1 MGLTRVGGARGAHP
15 SLRPDFDLAQSAPIH
30 QAPEFALGLPLRH
43 RARLGSRR
51 TYPTIFDRKGRP
63 PVKFRSRYL
72 GVYMSVIGAAI
83 GAIRTELDHSQE
95 ELAALSGLSPMTI
108 AGLERGRGTITSL
121 DKVLRATGYRLKHHY
136 DAAMSLGQHVATRR
150 AMAQEKVSLQTLAK
164 LTGKSKPT
172 LVNVEKD
179 HGRIESLASALIA
192 LGQPIAFVKAAPE
205 WLAEAEAPVKPH
217 SSVQRVIEGDC
228 LSIMETLDPGSIDL
242 VLTSPPYNA
251 GKEYE
256 ERLTR
261 KGYEEFARKWTSRLP
276 SLLSATGAV
285 WLNVGYML
293 DRRAVVPL
301 EYIYHPIMEELG
313 FHLVQPI
320 TWSFRGGM
328 TYRRRF
334 AHRTERLLWWVRD
347 LEKYEFRLDHVRDLG
362 QRVTSDKRN
371 NPLGNNPT
379 DLWQV
384 KRVKGGP
391 TAGPDKI
398 HPCQMPIPI
407 ATRIIDTSTRIGSTV
422 LDPFAGSGTTAMAAH
437 KMGRGYIMIEQDGR
451 YVRAMRDRLAKSE
464 AQPDPSKTINTPI
477 EKESECGDH

>member
-1 MGLTRVGGARGAHP
+1 MTA
-15 SLRPDFDLAQSAPIH
+15 
-30 QAPEFALGLPLRH
+30 
-43 RARLGSRR
+43 
-51 TYPTIFDRKGRP
+51 
-63 PVKFRSRYL
+63 
-72 GVYMSVIGAAI
+72 IGAAI
-83 GAIRTELDHSQE
+83 GAIRTELGHSQE
-95 ELAALSGLSPMTI
+95 DLATLSGLSPNTI

-150 AMAQEKVSLQTLAK
+150 AMSQEKVSLQTLAQ

-172 LVNVEKD
+172 LMNVEKD
-179 HGRIESLASALIA
+179 RGRIESLASALTA

-205 WLAEAEAPVKPH
+205 WLAEAEAPVKPR
-217 SSVQRVIEGDC
+217 SSIRRVIEGDC

-256 ERLTR
+256 KRLTR
-261 KGYEEFARKWTSRLP
+261 QGYEDFAREWTCHLP
-276 SLLSATGAV
+276 GLLSDKGAV
-285 WLNVGYML
+285 WLNLGYML
-293 DRRAVVPL
+293 DGRKLHPL

-347 LEKYEFRLDHVRDLG
+347 LDNYEFRLDHVRDLCE
-362 QRVTSDKRN
+362 RVTADKRS

-379 DLWQV
+379 DLWPV
-384 KRVKGGP
+384 KRVAGGP
-391 TAGPDKI
+391 AAGPDKV
-398 HPCQMPIPI
+398 HPCQMPVPI
-407 ATRIIDTSTRIGSTV
+407 ASRIIETSTRVGATV
-422 LDPFAGSGTTAMAAH
+422 LDPFAGSGTTAVAAH
-437 KMGRGYIMIEQDGR
+437 EMGRGYIMIEQEKR
-451 YVRAMRDRLAKSE
+451 YIRKMKDRLAKIE
-464 AQPDPSKTINTPI
+464 AQHDPSMAINTPV
-477 EKESECGDH
+477 EKETDCADQGTR